1 MKCTDVEV
9 RKELVVLYSI
19 LQKKG
24 IIDENDLMDMHKGI
38 TRFEKDKVKEK
49 Q

>member
-1 MKCTDVEV
+1 MKCADVEV

-24 IIDENDLMDMHKGI
+24 IIDENDLKDMHDGI
-38 TRFEKDKVKEK
+38 VRNEQEHQINGK
-49 Q
+49 